1 MVDNIIRFQS
11 DLYEISDTIDL
22 IYKQKQENS
31 IDLGI
36 RLDKAYKFVESLDW
50 KDIAKT
56 FAEDIKRLS

>member
-22 IYKQKQENS
+22 IYKQMEEKS
-31 IDLGI
+31 IDLEI